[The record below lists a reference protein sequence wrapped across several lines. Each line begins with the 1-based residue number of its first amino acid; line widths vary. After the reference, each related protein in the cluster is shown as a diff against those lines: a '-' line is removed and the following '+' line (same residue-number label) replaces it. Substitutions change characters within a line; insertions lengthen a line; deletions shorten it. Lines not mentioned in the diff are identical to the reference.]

1 MVARELMSCTPAA
14 EAEPPAPTPRQPG
27 APSLS
32 SPHPIM
38 VSSRSP
44 LPLPSPQDAGRIT
57 DSPSF
62 LEVLEEVLGLSEGN
76 IYKRIAFLLLTSVI
90 PYQRPLSWTECVS
103 PTNSYVETLIT
114 KVTAPGGGACR
125 R

>member
-1 MVARELMSCTPAA
+1 
-14 EAEPPAPTPRQPG
+14 
-27 APSLS
+27 
-32 SPHPIM
+32 M